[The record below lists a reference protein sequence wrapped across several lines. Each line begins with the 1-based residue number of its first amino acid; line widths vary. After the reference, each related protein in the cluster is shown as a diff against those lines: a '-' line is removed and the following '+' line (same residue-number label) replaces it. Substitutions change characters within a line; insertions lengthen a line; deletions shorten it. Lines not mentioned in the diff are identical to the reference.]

1 MDFDRTTITAIISA
15 IAAVIALA
23 LSVWQTRISNRQHLF
38 DMRMRVWM
46 VARGMIELYGQHVRR
61 FEKKDE
67 PYLALGQE
75 FLWLTNNTYLHE
87 AGNVVG
93 NLLEANTH
101 RELLM
106 KIEEIRSMAE
116 SALYVFRGKEAKS
129 ICSFL
134 NDYGELLFVMY
145 QYQILLDDMQKSAS
159 QFKWTL
165 EEASLRLNESSMRNE
180 LYACMDKVN
189 DSYESINCEKAKRRI
204 VKQLKLF
211 S

>member
-1 MDFDRTTITAIISA
+1 MDVDWTTITAIISA

-87 AGNVVG
+87 ASAVVG

-101 RELLM
+101 REFLM
-106 KIEEIRSMAE
+106 KIEEIRLMAE
-116 SALYVFRGKEAKS
+116 SSLYVFKGKEAKS

-134 NDYGELLFVMY
+134 NDYGELLFAMY
-145 QYQILLDDMQKSAS
+145 QYQILLDNMQKSAI

-180 LYACMDKVN
+180 LNACMDKIN
-189 DSYESINCEKAKRRI
+189 DSYESINCEKTKRRI

>member
-1 MDFDRTTITAIISA
+1 
-15 IAAVIALA
+15 
-23 LSVWQTRISNRQHLF
+23 
-38 DMRMRVWM
+38 MRVWM

-67 PYLALGQE
+67 PYRALGQE

-93 NLLEANTH
+93 NPLEANTH
-101 RELLM
+101 REFLM

-129 ICSFL
+129 ICSVL

-159 QFKWTL
+159 QFNGPLK
-165 EEASLRLNESSMRNE
+165 
-180 LYACMDKVN
+180 
-189 DSYESINCEKAKRRI
+189 KRH
-204 VKQLKLF
+204 
-211 S
+211 

>member
-1 MDFDRTTITAIISA
+1 MDFDWTTITAIISA
-15 IAAVIALA
+15 IAAVVALV

-38 DMRMRVWM
+38 DMKIRVWM
-46 VARGMIELYGQHVRR
+46 VAWGMIELYGQHVRR

-67 PYLALGQE
+67 PYLALDQE

-87 AGNVVG
+87 AGNVVDS
-93 NLLEANTH
+93 LLEANAR
-101 RELLM
+101 REFFA

-116 SALYVFRGKEAKS
+116 SALYVFKGKEAKS

-134 NDYGELLFVMY
+134 NDYGDLLLAMY
-145 QYQILLDDMQKSAS
+145 QYQILLDDMQKRAG

-165 EEASLRLNESSMRNE
+165 EEASSRLDEPSIRNE
-180 LYACMDKVN
+180 MHECMDRVD
-189 DSYESINCEKAKRRI
+189 DSYESINSRKTKRRI
-204 VKQLKLF
+204 VRQLKLF

>member
-1 MDFDRTTITAIISA
+1 MDFDWATITAIISA
-15 IAAVIALA
+15 IAAVVALV

-46 VARGMIELYGQHVRR
+46 VTRGMIELYGQHVRR

-87 AGNVVG
+87 AGNVVDS
-93 NLLEANTH
+93 LLETNAR
-101 RELLM
+101 REFLV
-106 KIEEIRSMAE
+106 KIEEVRSMAE
-116 SALYVFRGKEAKS
+116 SALYVFKGKEAKS

-145 QYQILLDDMQKSAS
+145 QYQILLDNMQKGAS

-165 EEASLRLNESSMRNE
+165 EEASSRLNEPNIRNE
-180 LYACMDKVN
+180 MHECMDRVD
-189 DSYESINCEKAKRRI
+189 DSYESINSEKTKRKI
-204 VKQLKLF
+204 VRQLNLF
-211 S
+211 L